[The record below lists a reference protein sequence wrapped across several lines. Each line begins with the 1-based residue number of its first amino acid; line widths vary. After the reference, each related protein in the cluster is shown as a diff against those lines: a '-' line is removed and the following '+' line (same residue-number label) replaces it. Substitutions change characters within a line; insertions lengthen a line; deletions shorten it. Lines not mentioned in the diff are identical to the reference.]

1 MPHGA
6 GVSDR
11 TMQSGKFTEQAIRD
25 QLERVV
31 QSDSLKRSRRL
42 QQFLRYITELTLAGE
57 ESKINE
63 YLLGVDVFE
72 RGPDYNAAEDSIVR
86 RQAHALRHK
95 LGEYYGAEGKLDPI
109 RIEMPLG
116 HYVPI
121 FKPNDQAASVAV
133 PTSPPNEVP
142 SGLLG
147 TPTARYIVVV
157 AVLAAAGLA
166 SAYWLG
172 RATARQGSTAAGGSA
187 PYSSQAV
194 QELWSAWLSA
204 EKGPLLCFSSPLM
217 AIVKD
222 YATPVPADA
231 DPPRL
236 TLPEVLTEPFR
247 ERLGLTDDGYFYIT
261 PTISETKSGESL
273 GAVQLT
279 NLFASQGLPVRATRS
294 VLLTWEDFR
303 QENLILFGHTEQNPW
318 LAPLLANYPLQLRD
332 TSGERQRRIVNTDP
346 KPDDPEYYEINY
358 PSQEGESTVE
368 YALVSMLP
376 GTDDL
381 HELLIVSG
389 LNTQATLM
397 AVEFLTEEE
406 RVMQLLDSLRRE
418 APEHAGPWRFQLV
431 LRAEVREQVPTGG
444 AIELVRVIT
453 PETHGPAAVSAAAG
467 Q

>member
-1 MPHGA
+1 MY
-6 GVSDR
+6 SDNL
-11 TMQSGKFTEQAIRD
+11 TDQAIRD

-31 QSDSLKRSRRL
+31 RSSSLKRARRL

-63 YLLGVDVFE
+63 YLLGIDVFE
-72 RGPDYNAAEDSIVR
+72 RGSDYNAAEDSIVR

-95 LGEYYGAEGKLDPI
+95 LGEYYRAEGKLDPI
-109 RIEMPLG
+109 FIEIPLG

-121 FKPNDQAASVAV
+121 FKPNDQAASVTV
-133 PTSPPNEVP
+133 PASPPNKVP
-142 SGLLG
+142 SGVLRMPA
-147 TPTARYIVVV
+147 TRYMVVI
-157 AVLAAAGLA
+157 AMLAATGLA

-172 RATARQGSTAAGGSA
+172 RATAQQGSTASGGSA

-204 EKGPLLCFSSPLM
+204 EEGPLLCFSSPLM
-217 AIVKD
+217 AILKD
-222 YATPVPADA
+222 YATPLPANA
-231 DPPRL
+231 NPPRW
-236 TLPEVLTEPFR
+236 TLPEVLEKPFR
-247 ERLGLTDDGYFYIT
+247 ETLGLTNNGYFYIS

-303 QENLILFGHTEQNPW
+303 QENIILFGHTEQNSW
-318 LAPLLANYPLQLRD
+318 LAPLLANYPLQLQD

-346 KPDDPEYYEINY
+346 RPDDPEYYEINY
-358 PSQEGESTVE
+358 PSQKGELTVE

-376 GTDDL
+376 GTDGL

-397 AVEFLTEEE
+397 AVEFLTHEE
-406 RVMQLLDSLRRE
+406 RVAQLLDSLRRE
-418 APEHAGPWRFQLV
+418 APESAGSWRFQLV

-453 PETHGPAAVSAAAG
+453 PETRGPAAVYAAAG

>member
-6 GVSDR
+6 GVSDPI
-11 TMQSGKFTEQAIRD
+11 MDSGNFTEQAIRD

-31 QSDSLKRSRRL
+31 QSNSLKRSRRL

-57 ESKINE
+57 GSKINE

-72 RGPDYNAAEDSIVR
+72 RGSDYNAAEDSIVR

-109 RIEMPLG
+109 LIEMPLG

-133 PTSPPNEVP
+133 PA
-142 SGLLG
+142 GLLR
-147 TPTARYIVVV
+147 TPTARYVVV
-157 AVLAAAGLA
+157 IAMLATAGLA

-172 RATARQGSTAAGGSA
+172 LATARQGSTAAGGSA

-194 QELWSAWLSA
+194 QELWSAWLTA
-204 EKGPLLCFSSPLM
+204 EEGPLLCFSSPLM

-222 YATPVPADA
+222 YATPVPANA

-318 LAPLLANYPLQLRD
+318 LAPLLANYPLQLQD

-346 KPDDPEYYEINY
+346 RPNDPEYYEINY

-381 HELLIVSG
+381 RELLIVSG

-397 AVEFLTEEE
+397 AVEFLTDEE
-406 RVMQLLDSLRRE
+406 RVVQLLDSLRRE
-418 APEHAGPWRFQLV
+418 APEHSGHWRFQLV

-453 PETHGPAAVSAAAG
+453 PETRGPAAVSAAAG